1 MNFKELKKSCEITF
15 EEGLIPKET
24 CGVLELFLDNLIRDD
39 KAAKA
44 TKIVAKD
51 GVLRQ
56 IHLQGIEASPTQHW
70 CLFERIA
77 AAEAS
82 KLAYYNKRSKP
93 PSDSFS
99 PGKWPNKPSLR

>member
-15 EEGLIPKET
+15 EEGLIHKET

-51 GVLRQ
+51 G
-56 IHLQGIEASPTQHW
+56 
-70 CLFERIA
+70 
-77 AAEAS
+77 
-82 KLAYYNKRSKP
+82 KKR
-93 PSDSFS
+93 
-99 PGKWPNKPSLR
+99 

>member
-15 EEGLIPKET
+15 EEGLIHKET

-51 GVLRQ
+51 GRKRKSKRKESYANYIYKVLKQ
-56 IHLQGIEASPTQHW
+56 VQPDTGV
-70 CLFERIA
+70 CLSVLLLLR
-77 AAEAS
+77 
-82 KLAYYNKRSKP
+82 L
-93 PSDSFS
+93 
-99 PGKWPNKPSLR
+99 PN

>member
-15 EEGLIPKET
+15 EEGLIHKET

-51 GVLRQ
+51 GANPSARR
-56 IHLQGIEASPTQHW
+56 PT
-70 CLFERIA
+70 
-77 AAEAS
+77 
-82 KLAYYNKRSKP
+82 
-93 PSDSFS
+93 
-99 PGKWPNKPSLR
+99 PNTSTRY